1 MPGCNYLL
9 QNSLT
14 IPIKDD
20 IFYIIRY
27 KEQKDQSLAVAV
39 GHQHILVH
47 LVPDMGSS
55 G

>member
-1 MPGCNYLL
+1 M
-9 QNSLT
+9 S
-14 IPIKDD
+14 

-47 LVPDMGSS
+47 LVPDMGGLRVSFNEVKN
-55 G
+55 